1 MRAGASQ
8 HGVALVAAIFL
19 VVVLVALGAAMAV
32 MSTVSHDTVTKSVQT
47 AKVYHGAKSGLEWG
61 IQRAV
66 AAGACPAGAVAFN
79 LTQGALNGVAVQV
92 TCVQRSTHGNPPL
105 PPTICLPNPPNTCA
119 VYYITSNATLGT
131 LGGLDYAER
140 RVEATVSNIPS
151 P

>member
-1 MRAGASQ
+1 MRAGAPQ

-32 MSTVSHDTVTKSVQT
+32 MSTVSHDTVTKSVQA
-47 AKVYHGAKSGLEWG
+47 AKVYYGAKSGLEWG

-92 TCVQRSTHGNPPL
+92 TCVQQSVHGGTNF
-105 PPTICLPNPPNTCA
+105 
-119 VYYITSNATLGT
+119 VYYITSSATLGA

-140 RVEATVSNIPS
+140 RVEATVSNIP
-151 P
+151 